1 MFKAM
6 GTTITNNDITT
17 IGTRERLLA
26 AGLETFAEQG
36 YRAATVREICK
47 RAHANVAA
55 INYHFR
61 DKAGLYG
68 EVLRNACEQ
77 AREKYPLVP
86 AEMPADPEARL
97 RISVQQFLRRIFD
110 PGLQSANGRL
120 MAREM
125 IEPTEALDRLVAEVI
140 RPQCEQLQGVVRGTL
155 GADASEEQVRWGTM
169 SVVGQCV
176 FYHHSRAVI
185 ERLFPDMALGP
196 EVIDRLADHIV
207 TVSLTGLRGLR
218 ARSAGANGK
227 P

>member
-1 MFKAM
+1 MV
-6 GTTITNNDITT
+6 TSITNNDITT
-17 IGTRERLLA
+17 TGTRERLLA
-26 AGLETFAEQG
+26 AGAETFAEQG

-68 EVLRNACEQ
+68 EVLRNACQQ
-77 AREKYPLVP
+77 AMEKYPL
-86 AEMPADPEARL
+86 ATTDMPADPEQRL
-97 RISVQQFLRRIFD
+97 RVFVRQFLRRIFD
-110 PGLQSANGRL
+110 PGLRSANGRL

-125 IEPTEALDRLVAEVI
+125 IEPTEALDRLVAEAI
-140 RPQCEQLQGVVRGTL
+140 RPQCEQLQGVVAAIL
-155 GADASEEQVRWGTM
+155 GPGASEDQVRWGAM

-185 ERLFPDMALGP
+185 ERLFPQMSLGP
-196 EVIDRLADHIV
+196 DVIEQLADHIA
-207 TVSLTGLRGLR
+207 TLSLDGLRGLR
-218 ARSAGANGK
+218 GRGAGVNGK